1 MDVNM
6 AAELSPTNSS
16 SSGELSVSPEPPR
29 ETQAFLGKVTVI
41 DYFTFQH
48 KHLKV
53 TNIDDMT
60 ETLYV
65 KLPEN
70 MTRCDHL
77 PITCEYLLGRGS
89 YGAVYAHADNAT
101 VKLYDSVTELYHE
114 LMVCDMIQIGKATAE
129 DGQDKALVDYL
140 SACTSCHALFMPQ
153 FRCSLQDYGHWHDG
167 SIEPLVRGF
176 QGLKD
181 AVYFLNRHCGLFHS
195 DISPSN
201 ILVDFTDTMWGMG
214 RLVLTDYGT
223 ASLHDR
229 NKMLDVRLKSSKGR
243 QLYRLYCQREPFSIA
258 KDTYKP
264 LCLLSKCY
272 ILRGA
277 GTSLTPRRV
286 APWGRRR
293 PFAWICSRSATRCSM
308 VSCTS
313 LTPPTKSPTPT
324 LTWDLTDPTRST
336 FCNLQPQRWC
346 CWRCCRR
353 CGT

>member
-1 MDVNM
+1 MLYASQRGRLTENLRN
-6 AAELSPTNSS
+6 AL
-16 SSGELSVSPEPPR
+16 
-29 ETQAFLGKVTVI
+29 QQVI

-229 NKMLDVRLKSSKGR
+229 NKMLDAVSPENSCICLQR
-243 QLYRLYCQREPFSIA
+243 Q
-258 KDTYKP
+258 
-264 LCLLSKCY
+264 
-272 ILRGA
+272 
-277 GTSLTPRRV
+277 
-286 APWGRRR
+286 
-293 PFAWICSRSATRCSM
+293 
-308 VSCTS
+308 
-313 LTPPTKSPTPT
+313 
-324 LTWDLTDPTRST
+324 
-336 FCNLQPQRWC
+336 
-346 CWRCCRR
+346 
-353 CGT
+353 

>member
-1 MDVNM
+1 MSRSLRPETSCDRPSSHLRNMDVNM

-181 AVYFLNRHCGLFHS
+181 AVYYLVAVVEGSSPIISQDQPPHAPHGVCEIHQDVAGANVRMEEAAVPIQKVNGIFEALKAPHQGLNTTIR
-195 DISPSN
+195 IP
-201 ILVDFTDTMWGMG
+201 W
-214 RLVLTDYGT
+214 
-223 ASLHDR
+223 
-229 NKMLDVRLKSSKGR
+229 
-243 QLYRLYCQREPFSIA
+243 
-258 KDTYKP
+258 
-264 LCLLSKCY
+264 
-272 ILRGA
+272 
-277 GTSLTPRRV
+277 RR
-286 APWGRRR
+286 
-293 PFAWICSRSATRCSM
+293 
-308 VSCTS
+308 
-313 LTPPTKSPTPT
+313 
-324 LTWDLTDPTRST
+324 
-336 FCNLQPQRWC
+336 
-346 CWRCCRR
+346 
-353 CGT
+353 